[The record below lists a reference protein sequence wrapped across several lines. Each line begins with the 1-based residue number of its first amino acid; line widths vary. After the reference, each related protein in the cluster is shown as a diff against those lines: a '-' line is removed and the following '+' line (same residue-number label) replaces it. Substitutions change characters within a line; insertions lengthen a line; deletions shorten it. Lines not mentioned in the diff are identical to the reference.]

1 MKLSFLV
8 PLFAALLLP
17 LLMGGCEKRAAQG
30 PDPKIQVIEDNARAF
45 NNKDVDGVMATIHP
59 KMEHFADL
67 KDFIAKTF
75 NEVTLKVAVSDL
87 KVVTSSPEEARV
99 SFKQTTD
106 KVTDAG
112 TVPLNVV
119 EGVHTLRPD
128 NGKWKIFGTV
138 NTNVIRLDQKPGGGS
153 ENAAAPAKSA
163 PAPASAP
170 EVAPAA
176 AAGPAPA
183 SAAPSSPGA
192 PAPEAPKPASPEDKP
207 PQ

>member
-1 MKLSFLV
+1 MKFFFV

-17 LLMGGCEKRAAQG
+17 FVMGGCEKPAAQG
-30 PDPKIQVIEDNARAF
+30 PDPKVLSQVIEDNARAF

-67 KDFIAKTF
+67 KDFIAQTF
-75 NEVTLKVAVSDL
+75 KAVTLKVAVSDL

-106 KVTDAG
+106 KITDAG

-128 NGKWKIFGTV
+128 DGKWKIFGTV
-138 NTNVIRLDQKPGGGS
+138 NTNVTRLDQKPGEGS
-153 ENAAAPAKSA
+153 ENAAPAAAAAPAPAPAPETAPAPAPA
-163 PAPASAP
+163 PAPASAT
-170 EVAPAA
+170 
-176 AAGPAPA
+176 
-183 SAAPSSPGA
+183 SPSSA
-192 PAPEAPKPASPEDKP
+192 TPEAPKPASPVEKP
-207 PQ
+207 AQ